1 MALEPIFQ
9 QLDVRLHKLY
19 DALKALH
26 LTTGDTP
33 ANDVSALAEGRE
45 HLVFDMLGTLHEA
58 KRFALQACKA
68 VGEPDLDLA
77 RKALTRCHERFH
89 RVEQMFANEL
99 ASYEKMREVTQLGAE
114 RRVWQAWVDM
124 VKIGIEHCRDPLE
137 LVNQAIAECWGE
149 LAERLGLTSISV
161 RNHVVGQK
169 VVTRE
174 PRVRDEFIER
184 VT

>member
-1 MALEPIFQ
+1 MALEPIFR
-9 QLDVRLHKLY
+9 QLEVRLHKLH
-19 DALKALH
+19 DALNALH

-33 ANDVSALAEGRE
+33 AHDVSALAEGWE
-45 HLVFDMLGTLHEA
+45 HVVFDMLGTLHEA
-58 KRFALQACKA
+58 QRSALQARRA
-68 VGEPDLDLA
+68 VGEPDLDAA
-77 RKALTRCHERFH
+77 RKALTHCHERFH

-99 ASYEKMREVTQLGAE
+99 ASYEKMRDVTRLGDE
-114 RRVWQAWVDM
+114 RRAWQPWVDT
-124 VKIGIEHCRDPLE
+124 VKIGIEHCRDPLDQ
-137 LVNQAIAECWGE
+137 VNQAIAECWGE